1 VGSPLRSPR
10 LRRILV
16 AYTVNRLGTWF
27 GFIALAVAV
36 FDKTHSA
43 VAVAGLLIAGQVL
56 PAFLVP
62 AVVTRVEA
70 SSRRGELS
78 ALYIFE
84 AIATGAL
91 AALIWSFWLPAVL
104 LLVALDGTAAL
115 AASALLRAELARAA
129 REEVDG
135 PDQQGAGAQDREN
148 LQDRVHEAER
158 KANAALN
165 VAFSATFMLGPA
177 VGGVVVAGAGAPAAL
192 IIDAVSFL
200 ACGILLLDL
209 HPHVDDAAGDSVRA
223 RLRAAWE
230 HINDVPALRRVLLA
244 EGLALVF
251 FESAAPVEVA
261 YAKAALHAGNTGY
274 GLLLTAWGVGVVVGS
289 LVFAGAVRRSLAA
302 MLSVGTLAVGVAY
315 VGFAAAPTLALACLA
330 ALLGGVGQ
338 GVQWASLIS
347 VVQRLTPAP
356 LQGRMMGA
364 VESLGAIS
372 PALGLSLGGAL
383 AALSS
388 PRVALL
394 VVGLGAAAT
403 TAAFLRLALPAPP
416 PFSDDDRRTPPPVPV
431 IGAAVESLDGLGGIT
446 ESPATA
452 PAGRS
457 AP

>member
-43 VAVAGLLIAGQVL
+43 VAVAGLLLAGQVV

-135 PDQQGAGAQDREN
+135 PDQQGARAQDTED

-200 ACGILLLDL
+200 ACGVLLLDL

-416 PFSDDDRRTPPPVPV
+416 PFGADDGRLPPPIPV
-431 IGAAVESLDGLGGIT
+431 IGAAVESLDGLGGVP
-446 ESPATA
+446 ESPAPA